1 VKQILITLVCGV
13 LLAWGSCYGFIMTSG
28 SINFGSLLLG
38 LGFFVG
44 VALVLTSGVRMLI
57 AIIKFLILGA
67 SSEQ

>member
-1 VKQILITLVCGV
+1 
-13 LLAWGSCYGFIMTSG
+13 MTSG

-57 AIIKFLILGA
+57 AIIKFLIRGA

>member
-1 VKQILITLVCGV
+1 VITFGCGV